1 MCFRPPTIESDQE
14 NVCPKCGADLFVGAA
29 KCPACGSEVAAA
41 HTSAVL
47 FPARPKHRKRP
58 SAPIRPPA
66 HKAPSGRRTAAA
78 RL

>member
-41 HTSAVL
+41 HTSAVPL
-47 FPARPKHRKRP
+47 PRSPQAPQAPKRP
-58 SAPIRPPA
+58 DPPA
-66 HKAPSGRRTAAA
+66 GA
-78 RL
+78 